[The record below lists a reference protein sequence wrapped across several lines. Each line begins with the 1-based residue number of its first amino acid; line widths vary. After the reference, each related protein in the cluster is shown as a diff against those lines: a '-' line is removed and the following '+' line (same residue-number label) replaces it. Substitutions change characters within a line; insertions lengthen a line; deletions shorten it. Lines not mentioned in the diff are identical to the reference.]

1 METPKRE
8 REVIVTI
15 RELKAKGLVKAYGGR
30 RVVDDV
36 SLRIKSGQVVG
47 LLGPNGAGKTTTF
60 YMITGLVKPDSGE
73 VYLDDQ
79 DISELPV
86 YLRARL
92 GISYLPQETSVF
104 RKLTVSDNIMA
115 ILETVESDK
124 DRLNERLEELL
135 AELDISALRDQSA
148 DSLSGGQKRR
158 LEITRAL
165 VTDPDFILLDD
176 RAGILLSGG
185 ERRRVE
191 IARSLCTNPSFILLD
206 EPFSGL
212 DPIVVLEIQ
221 KIITKLKDRGIG
233 IVITDHNTRE
243 TLGVCDTIYLLDK
256 GRILEHGDPGTI
268 AASELAREV
277 YLGKKFR
284 L

>member
-1 METPKRE
+1 M
-8 REVIVTI
+8 
-15 RELKAKGLVKAYGGR
+15 
-30 RVVDDV
+30 
-36 SLRIKSGQVVG
+36 SLRIRSGQVVG

-60 YMITGLVKPDSGE
+60 YMITGLVKPEAGE

-79 DISELPV
+79 DISQLPV

-115 ILETVESDK
+115 ILETVETDK
-124 DRLNERLEELL
+124 SRRNERLEELL
-135 AELDISALRDQSA
+135 SELDISSLRDQRA
-148 DSLSGGQKRR
+148 DNLSGGQKRR

-165 VTDPDFILLDD
+165 VTDPDFILLD
-176 RAGILLSGG
+176 
-185 ERRRVE
+185 
-191 IARSLCTNPSFILLD
+191 

-221 KIITKLKDRGIG
+221 KIIMKLKDRGIG
-233 IVITDHNTRE
+233 VVITDHNTRE

-277 YLGKKFR
+277 YLGKKFKM
-284 L
+284 

>member
-1 METPKRE
+1 
-8 REVIVTI
+8 V
-15 RELKAKGLVKAYGGR
+15 RELKAKGLVKTYGGT
-30 RVVDDV
+30 RVVDEV
-36 SLRIKSGQVVG
+36 SLRIRSGQVVG

-60 YMITGLVKPDSGE
+60 YMITGLVKPDEGE

-79 DISELPV
+79 DISEMPV

-115 ILETVESDK
+115 ILETIDSDK
-124 DRLNERLEELL
+124 ARRNERLEELL
-135 AELDISALRDQSA
+135 AELDISALRNQRA

-165 VTDPDFILLDD
+165 VTDPD
-176 RAGILLSGG
+176 
-185 ERRRVE
+185 
-191 IARSLCTNPSFILLD
+191 FILLD

-284 L
+284 M

>member
-1 METPKRE
+1 MS
-8 REVIVTI
+8 VTI
-15 RELKAKGLVKAYGGR
+15 R
-30 RVVDDV
+30 
-36 SLRIKSGQVVG
+36 SGQVVG

-60 YMITGLVKPDSGE
+60 YIVTGLIRPDKGE

-79 DISELPV
+79 DISRLPV

-104 RKLTVSDNIMA
+104 RKLSVGENIMA

-124 DRLNERLEELL
+124 ARREERLNALLEELGL
-135 AELDISALRDQSA
+135 TEMRDQQA

-165 VTDPDFILLDD
+165 VTEP
-176 RAGILLSGG
+176 
-185 ERRRVE
+185 
-191 IARSLCTNPSFILLD
+191 TFILLD
-206 EPFSGL
+206 EPFAGL

-221 KIITKLKDRGIG
+221 RIVAKLKDRGIG

-256 GRILEHGDPGTI
+256 GRILEYGDPRSI
-268 AASELAREV
+268 AASERAREV
-277 YLGKKFR
+277 YLGPQFR
-284 L
+284 M

>member
-1 METPKRE
+1 MAARSYARSSKGEV
-8 REVIVTI
+8 EVIVTI

-60 YMITGLVKPDSGE
+60 YMITGLVKPDNGE

-124 DRLNERLEELL
+124 ERLNERLEELL
-135 AELDISALRDQSA
+135 AELDISALRDQRA

-165 VTDPDFILLDD
+165 VTDPD
-176 RAGILLSGG
+176 
-185 ERRRVE
+185 
-191 IARSLCTNPSFILLD
+191 FILLD

>member
-1 METPKRE
+1 MATA
-8 REVIVTI
+8 
-15 RELKAKGLVKAYGGR
+15 RELKARGLVKTYGGR

-36 SLRIKSGQVVG
+36 SLRIRSGQVVG

-60 YMITGLVKPDSGE
+60 YMITGLVKPEAGE

-79 DISELPV
+79 DISQLPV

-115 ILETVESDK
+115 ILETVETDK
-124 DRLNERLEELL
+124 SRRNERLEELL
-135 AELDISALRDQSA
+135 SELDISSLRDQRA
-148 DSLSGGQKRR
+148 DNLSGGQKRR

-165 VTDPDFILLDD
+165 VTDPDFILLD
-176 RAGILLSGG
+176 
-185 ERRRVE
+185 
-191 IARSLCTNPSFILLD
+191 

-221 KIITKLKDRGIG
+221 KIIMKLKDRGIG
-233 IVITDHNTRE
+233 VVITDHNTRE

-277 YLGKKFR
+277 YLGKKFKM
-284 L
+284 

>member
-1 METPKRE
+1 MS
-8 REVIVTI
+8 VTI
-15 RELKAKGLVKAYGGR
+15 R
-30 RVVDDV
+30 
-36 SLRIKSGQVVG
+36 SGQVVG

-60 YMITGLVKPDSGE
+60 YIVTGLIKPDKGE

-79 DISELPV
+79 DISRLPV

-104 RKLTVSDNIMA
+104 RKLSVGENIMA

-124 DRLNERLEELL
+124 ARREERLKALLEELGL
-135 AELDISALRDQSA
+135 TEMRDQKA

-165 VTDPDFILLDD
+165 VTDP
-176 RAGILLSGG
+176 
-185 ERRRVE
+185 
-191 IARSLCTNPSFILLD
+191 TFILLD
-206 EPFSGL
+206 EPFAGL

-221 KIITKLKDRGIG
+221 RIVAKLKDRGIG

-256 GRILEHGDPGTI
+256 GRILEYGDPRSI
-268 AASELAREV
+268 AASERAREV
-277 YLGKKFR
+277 YLGKQFR
-284 L
+284 M